1 LSEPPSIAE
10 VQGLIATVQDALPQV
25 EVLGPPSRMPK
36 GFSSESWRVTTTIGD
51 LVVKVRRRSTD
62 MAKLRGQAEAARLA
76 RLAGLPTAEV
86 LHVGIAA
93 ALGDRPVV
101 IFRFI
106 PGIDAEE
113 ALPGLEQPQRIS
125 FFSDLGDMIGRLHGI
140 GLPHFTERIGSP
152 GAAVSD
158 WYTVVQRTTERAA
171 AWNRE
176 RGMLTLPEIAAF
188 YDRLL
193 RDTATISAVVK
204 PALTHRDLY
213 LANVLIAD
221 GHLTAIIDFE
231 LAKGYDPLLDFVK
244 LGMFVFE
251 RWPDGIEP
259 FMAAYRSRVGHIV
272 SAEERVSVCFALE
285 QFVML
290 PNWVNLGEARL
301 AKVSCD
307 FLRDWLRGE
316 YPWWLRGRFITASPP
331 VGVPRIALDNG
342 L

>member
-1 LSEPPSIAE
+1 
-10 VQGLIATVQDALPQV
+10 
-25 EVLGPPSRMPK
+25 M
-36 GFSSESWRVTTTIGD
+36 TTIGD
-51 LVVKVRRRSTD
+51 LVVKVRRRSID
-62 MAKLRGQAEAARLA
+62 MAKLRGQAEAVQLA

-93 ALGDRPVV
+93 ALNDRLVV
-101 IFRFI
+101 ILRFI

-113 ALPGLEQPQRIS
+113 ALPRVEKPQRIS

-152 GAAVSD
+152 GAARGD

-176 RGMLTLPEIAAF
+176 LGMLTQSEIAAF
-188 YDRLL
+188 CDRLL
-193 RDTATISAVVK
+193 HHTAIISAVVE

-213 LANVLIAD
+213 LANILIAE
-221 GHLTAIIDFE
+221 GHLTALIDFE

-251 RWPDGIEP
+251 CWPDGIEP

-272 SAEERVSVCFALE
+272 RAEERVSICFALE

-301 AKVSCD
+301 AEASCD
-307 FLRDWLRGE
+307 FLRDWLRGKH
-316 YPWWLRGRFITASPP
+316 PWWLKS
-331 VGVPRIALDNG
+331 VVAL
-342 L
+342 LT